1 MERDVPR
8 ISHGAASG
16 GSDRAAMRPSQESGY
31 AMAALLVG
39 MSVMAV
45 MMSAAMPVWSTAA
58 KRMKEDE
65 LVFRG
70 EQYAHAIALYQ
81 RKYANALPPSLDV
94 LVNEHFLRK
103 KYLDPI
109 TGQEFQVLTGA
120 VGQGAPGMG
129 PGGRGAAAPGPQGR
143 GGPAPAGGFGSGRST
158 SGPSGTTGFQGS
170 GSGSSGI
177 GTGVGTTT
185 GIGSTTGIGGT
196 TGVGA
201 GGRGATGSP
210 FGGVGGAGGAGGI
223 VGVASK
229 SKEKSLRVYNG
240 RDVYNEWTFVPVQRQ
255 VQAGGQGQA
264 APGLPGGRGQ
274 ATPGQQ
280 NQGSR
285 GTGSSPFGG
294 NSDPFRP
301 SSTGP
306 GSTSPF
312 GR

>member
-1 MERDVPR
+1 MDRDAPR
-8 ISHGAASG
+8 NLHGAASG
-16 GSDRAAMRPSQESGY
+16 GSDGAAAPSSERGY

-45 MMSAAMPVWSTAA
+45 IMSAAMPVWSTAA

-81 RKYANALPPSLDV
+81 RKYANALPPNIDV
-94 LVNEHFLRK
+94 LINERFLRK

-109 TGQEFQVLTGA
+109 TGQEFQLLTGA
-120 VGQGAPGMG
+120 VGQATPGMS
-129 PGGRGAAAPGPQGR
+129 GGGR
-143 GGPAPAGGFGSGRST
+143 GGPVPGRPGGAGGAAAGGFGSGRST
-158 SGPSGTTGFQGS
+158 SAPSGTTGFQGS
-170 GSGSSGI
+170 SPGSS
-177 GTGVGTTT
+177 GVGTT
-185 GIGSTTGIGGT
+185 GVGGTTGIGAGP
-196 TGVGA
+196 GIGA

-210 FGGVGGAGGAGGI
+210 FGGVGGAGGI

-240 RDVYNEWTFVPVQRQ
+240 RDIYNEWTFVPVQRQ

-280 NQGSR
+280 NQGTR

-294 NSDPFRP
+294 NSDSFRP
-301 SSTGP
+301 SGSNSGP
-306 GSTSPF
+306 RPGGSTSPF